1 MATGNSVSEGAAQR
15 GGGSGTCVP
24 FLGSAACCGRALQ
37 SSSARLAERR
47 PWCSRV
53 KRGGKGQGELTCISD
68 IGKRLQRAWMR
79 CRCKPLRHRFRQ
91 SLRPAFLRRV
101 NFRQALWARSR
112 RTRRR
117 AARTCEPSR
126 RYSKRQPP
134 HAQCVW
140 ARKLTSGSRP
150 RGPRST
156 GVATIYIDAG
166 ESKARC

>member
-1 MATGNSVSEGAAQR
+1 MRAFSRLGSLLR
-15 GGGSGTCVP
+15 SGTP
-24 FLGSAACCGRALQ
+24 IQFRAPGRAASMVLASQ
-37 SSSARLAERR
+37 AR
-47 PWCSRV
+47 
-53 KRGGKGQGELTCISD
+53 GKGARGINLHQ
-68 IGKRLQRAWMR
+68 
-79 CRCKPLRHRFRQ
+79 RHRQ
-91 SLRPAFLRRV
+91 APPACMDALPLQAASPSLQAVAAPGVFTQGQIL
-101 NFRQALWARSR
+101 ALWARSR

-134 HAQCVW
+134 HAQRVW

-166 ESKARC
+166 ESKGGAEQNSE